1 MKNVLLVALFAFSA
15 TVFAQQN
22 AGPNQNEPALLGQR
36 QRPDKGIVSSLN
48 LSNDQQAK
56 LKSISKEYQ
65 QKDSIAFAEFRNQQE
80 NKRIEQ
86 LNAFK
91 SILNKDQLDQF
102 EKIQKNQEFTEVF
115 GGQRPNG
122 MRMERGGFMGMNG
135 QSGRMGFQQPES
147 NGQSQNRSNGMRMEQ
162 RGGSMGQNE
171 GEGAR
176 TGMQQRNFDGQGQ
189 RQDNSKGMR
198 MGQQRGGFIGQN
210 GSNNRMGMQNF
221 AMNGPG
227 RGQSFGRNGK
237 NLTPEERAKQQT
249 KQLTN
254 VLNLTDKQVAKI
266 QNINLKYNQEGSTN
280 QGYRGN
286 KSDFTENANAKQK
299 KIESILNKD
308 QKEKYET
315 LLKESHNNSNDL
327 NNRHGQQRD
336 QRQEGQPM

>member
-1 MKNVLLVALFAFSA
+1 MKTMKNVLLVAIFAFSA

-22 AGPNQNEPALLGQR
+22 AGPNQNEPALSGQK
-36 QRPDKGIVSSLN
+36 QRPDKGIVSNLN

-56 LKSISKEYQ
+56 LKSISKEYR
-65 QKDSIAFAEFRNQQE
+65 QKDAIAFAEFRNQQE

-102 EKIQKNQEFTEVF
+102 EKIQQNQEFTEVF

-135 QSGRMGFQQPES
+135 RGGRMGFQQPEF
-147 NGQSQNRSNGMRMEQ
+147 NGQVQNRPNRMRMEQ
-162 RGGSMGQNE
+162 RVGFMGQN
-171 GEGAR
+171 
-176 TGMQQRNFDGQGQ
+176 
-189 RQDNSKGMR
+189 K
-198 MGQQRGGFIGQN
+198 
-210 GSNNRMGMQNF
+210 SNNRMGMQNF
-221 AMNGPG
+221 AMNGLG
-227 RGQSFGRNGK
+227 RGQSFGKNEK

-249 KQLTN
+249 KQLTK

-286 KSDFTENANAKQK
+286 KSDFTENTNAKQK

-336 QRQEGQPM
+336 QRQEGQSM